1 MNFYSFGLLEDAET
15 LYNHHYSGML
25 LTYTIDQGNYFIRV
39 AESMDKGKNFKYM
52 VAVRP
57 YLVSPQFLCTINN
70 SINLID
76 KDRIQINFVSGFVK
90 DNEKDFG
97 GVLGLVNDSSSNIEK
112 SNYLIEYIKNIENIK
127 NHNLDYYVTATNK
140 FVFNEMSSIGSK
152 MIISHDQYK
161 DKVYD
166 LSNKKIM
173 VAIIPILR
181 ETQEEIDS
189 ISPNKIMSDYE
200 YMTYDNFKIFIKEL
214 ENNGI
219 NEIMICCWDRKEK
232 RRIHNLVKEYKEEN
246 GFIL

>member
-1 MNFYSFGLLEDAET
+1 
-15 LYNHHYSGML
+15 
-25 LTYTIDQGNYFIRV
+25 
-39 AESMDKGKNFKYM
+39 
-52 VAVRP
+52 
-57 YLVSPQFLCTINN
+57 
-70 SINLID
+70 
-76 KDRIQINFVSGFVK
+76 
-90 DNEKDFG
+90 
-97 GVLGLVNDSSSNIEK
+97 
-112 SNYLIEYIKNIENIK
+112 
-127 NHNLDYYVTATNK
+127 
-140 FVFNEMSSIGSK
+140 MSSIGSK